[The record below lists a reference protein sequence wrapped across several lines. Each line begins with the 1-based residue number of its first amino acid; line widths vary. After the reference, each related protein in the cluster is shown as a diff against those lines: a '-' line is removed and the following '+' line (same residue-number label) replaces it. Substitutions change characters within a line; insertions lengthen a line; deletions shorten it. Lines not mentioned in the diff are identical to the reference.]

1 MVYKYSKIDRIEN
14 PNTYFYTQFQGAN
27 FLQAFQGSRSKI
39 LDLGIKPF
47 EVEFGSINPEN
58 CQPEFI
64 ETSVILGQMYRKLK
78 KDNNDSRVTG
88 FEDIDLMLRKF
99 EVSKMIYESYSKG
112 FKNKPGSNPRVFL
125 NYVKFAS
132 ILHYAYLSTKKL
144 NYLNGILKILDTLIS
159 VFIELSDEEKCNLC
173 WLIERENDHIE
184 SLQAQLGVNI

>member
-1 MVYKYSKIDRIEN
+1 MVYKYSKIDRIEK

-39 LDLGIKPF
+39 LDFGMEPF

-88 FEDIDLMLRKF
+88 FEDIDLM
-99 EVSKMIYESYSKG
+99 
-112 FKNKPGSNPRVFL
+112 
-125 NYVKFAS
+125 
-132 ILHYAYLSTKKL
+132 
-144 NYLNGILKILDTLIS
+144 
-159 VFIELSDEEKCNLC
+159 
-173 WLIERENDHIE
+173 
-184 SLQAQLGVNI
+184 